1 MIEGKED
8 LMRWIRSFLAAAIAL
23 SLVAGCG
30 IVQTKNTVS
39 AASGKKTFHVRA
51 ASEYSL
57 KLPASWKNNYV
68 LKKSRDEEYGSFL
81 SFYAK
86 KCYQQ
91 TKEGWLFSI
100 MRYKDDSYMDIP
112 SYELV
117 GRWNGMNYVA
127 VFPTDIQTIGATKTA
142 KKQYRKL
149 YMDSLWAAAS
159 IQPAKKAGKGKNV
172 YVAPAFSLKFPSGWK
187 DNYIVKRSGKK
198 NKNLSVSFYA
208 KKCYKQTKE
217 GWLFSIKEFLDES
230 YQELPAYELAGRW
243 NGISYVAVFPTDVQ
257 TQGATKAAGKQYQK
271 LSKSV
276 EKVVRSI
283 RR

>member
-1 MIEGKED
+1 
-8 LMRWIRSFLAAAIAL
+8 
-23 SLVAGCG
+23 
-30 IVQTKNTVS
+30 
-39 AASGKKTFHVRA
+39 
-51 ASEYSL
+51 
-57 KLPASWKNNYV
+57 
-68 LKKSRDEEYGSFL
+68 
-81 SFYAK
+81 
-86 KCYQQ
+86 
-91 TKEGWLFSI
+91 

-142 KKQYRKL
+142 KNNIVSCIWIHCGQLLPSSR
-149 YMDSLWAAAS
+149 
-159 IQPAKKAGKGKNV
+159 QKKAGKGKNV

-257 TQGATKAAGKQYQK
+257 TQGATKVAGKQYQK